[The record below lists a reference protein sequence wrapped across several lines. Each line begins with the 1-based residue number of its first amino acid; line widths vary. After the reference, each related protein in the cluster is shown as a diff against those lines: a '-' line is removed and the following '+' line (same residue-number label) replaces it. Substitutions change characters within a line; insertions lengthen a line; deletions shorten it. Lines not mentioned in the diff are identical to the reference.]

1 MLRPLFKKG
10 TKSFLLRWKFQ
21 KLSKSYQMLLSF
33 QTYSKYMKAPDQ
45 AENEKE
51 VKEIR
56 IDIKY

>member
-1 MLRPLFKKG
+1 
-10 TKSFLLRWKFQ
+10 
-21 KLSKSYQMLLSF
+21 MLLSF

-56 IDIKY
+56 IDIKYWN